1 MVASIWLQP
10 VGDEREILRDLITEL
25 AAEYGTMPFEPHL
38 TVCTIADPAAELM
51 QAAADYIT
59 ACRALPLLAEK
70 TGVQNSSTVPLRAV
84 TIRVENAPGLRIF
97 REALRDLTGANELA
111 EPHISML
118 YAIDREGRRTA
129 WAGDEPKLEALAAEC
144 ERRLTVSQFLLGDPI
159 LVAPDG
165 DWSNIASWTTIRRF

>member
-10 VGDEREILRDLITEL
+10 VGDEREILRDLIAEL
-25 AAEYGTMPFEPHL
+25 AAENGTMPFEPHL
-38 TVCTIADPAAELM
+38 TVCTIANPAAELM

-84 TIRVENAPGLRIF
+84 TIRVQYAPGLRVF

-111 EPHISML
+111 EPHISVL
-118 YAIDREGRRTA
+118 YAINREGRRTA
-129 WAGDEPKLEALAAEC
+129 WAGDKPKLEALAAEC

>member
-10 VGDEREILRDLITEL
+10 VGDEREILRDLIAEL
-25 AAEYGTMPFEPHL
+25 GAEHGTMPFEPHL
-38 TVCTIADPAAELM
+38 TVCTMANPAAELV
-51 QAAADYIT
+51 QAAANYIA
-59 ACRALPLLAEK
+59 ACRDLPLLADK
-70 TGVQNSSTVPLRAV
+70 AGVQTSSTMPLRAV
-84 TIRVENAPGLRIF
+84 TIKVENAPGLLIF

-118 YAIDREGRRTA
+118 YAINRDGQRTA
-129 WAGDEPKLEALAAEC
+129 WAGDEPKLAAIAAEC
-144 ERRLTVSQFLLGDPI
+144 ERRLTISQFLLGDPI